1 VRRLTLNLAKLD
13 EYLLAA
19 NIDEE
24 TKQAIIESLQDDMPS
39 DTPRRTYKERINANL
54 AEVAN
59 FVEQGV

>member
-1 VRRLTLNLAKLD
+1 LTLNLAKLD